1 MKLVRI
7 SAVALLVL
15 AAAAVAG
22 VGRPDAAQG
31 QAGEIPAPAGIS
43 VNGTGSV
50 ATTPDI
56 ADLVF
61 GVVMQGQTA
70 RAALT
75 ANATEARK
83 IVAALR
89 AAGIAQ
95 KDIQTQQASLEPRYT
110 EGDRAITG
118 YTASTQVSVVLRDLA
133 RAAATIDAAVSAGA
147 NTVFGPML
155 RRSNADDLYRDA
167 LRAAVADART
177 KARLLAEA
185 SNVTLG
191 AVTNVVESGATPVAD
206 ERAAARG
213 ADAPSIEP
221 GTQHVQAF
229 VTVTFAI
236 R

>member
-61 GVVMQGQTA
+61 GVVTQGQTA

-118 YTASTQVSVVLRDLA
+118 YTASTQVSVV
-133 RAAATIDAAVSAGA
+133 
-147 NTVFGPML
+147 
-155 RRSNADDLYRDA
+155 
-167 LRAAVADART
+167 
-177 KARLLAEA
+177 
-185 SNVTLG
+185 
-191 AVTNVVESGATPVAD
+191 
-206 ERAAARG
+206 
-213 ADAPSIEP
+213 
-221 GTQHVQAF
+221 
-229 VTVTFAI
+229 
-236 R
+236 